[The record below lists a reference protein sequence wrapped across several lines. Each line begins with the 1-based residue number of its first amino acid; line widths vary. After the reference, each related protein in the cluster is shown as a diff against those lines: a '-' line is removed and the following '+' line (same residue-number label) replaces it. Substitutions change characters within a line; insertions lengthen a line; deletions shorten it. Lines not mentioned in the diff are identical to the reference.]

1 MNKPREEEKEI
12 DKKLKHILFDCCFV
26 EEYNE
31 EAYLRE
37 MKKLISSLLEAER
50 DRVLEGVVNS
60 DRIYTDEHDRR
71 IANDY
76 KEQIIKA
83 IKREN

>member
-12 DKKLKHILFDCCFV
+12 KKIISDNVHNYKINCDTKEV
-26 EEYNE
+26 ISQI
-31 EAYLRE
+31 
-37 MKKLISSLLEAER
+37 KKLISSLLEAER

-83 IKREN
+83 IKRDN